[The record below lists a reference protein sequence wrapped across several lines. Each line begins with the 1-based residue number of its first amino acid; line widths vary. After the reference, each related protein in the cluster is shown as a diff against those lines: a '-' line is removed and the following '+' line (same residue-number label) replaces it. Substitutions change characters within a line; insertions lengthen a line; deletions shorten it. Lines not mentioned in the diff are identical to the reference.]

1 MKEQYRIN
9 PKGMKSTLLRRPV
22 GASILYLNDF
32 HHGRYLQDLNAC
44 AEHIPEAVREMA
56 AKVESTPNVHA
67 NQVHVAIMQLKEWAN
82 QSVN

>member
-44 AEHIPEAVREMA
+44 AEYIPEAVREMA

-67 NQVHVAIMQLKEWAN
+67 NQVHVAIMQLKEWAKKSK
-82 QSVN
+82 Q

>member
-1 MKEQYRIN
+1 
-9 PKGMKSTLLRRPV
+9 
-22 GASILYLNDF
+22 
-32 HHGRYLQDLNAC
+32 
-44 AEHIPEAVREMA
+44 MA